1 MFISTVIGNIGADA
15 QVKNKDGKEFVV
27 FRVAHNEVWTDQA
40 GTQHSTTIW
49 VDCIMNGKPK
59 VTEFLKAGTQ
69 VAVIGTTTLRTY
81 SSEKQRAI
89 VAGATI
95 RVESVQLLGGQ
106 TDDVP
111 RRLYDDNGA
120 MHDVHKAYYSD
131 VKACRLQSQRGDRFN
146 VDANGWI
153 TKEAPAPDA
162 AAQAPATDQSQ
173 QNADGSQPQIF

>member
-1 MFISTVIGNIGADA
+1 MFFSTVIGNIGADA
-15 QVKNKDGKEFVV
+15 QVHNKDGRDFIT

-40 GTQHSTTIW
+40 GTQHSNTIW

-131 VKACRLQSQRGDRFN
+131 VKRCKLQSQRGDRFN
-146 VDANGWI
+146 VDAKGWI
-153 TKEAPAPDA
+153 TKEATTPEASASGDT
-162 AAQAPATDQSQ
+162 TDQSQ

>member
-1 MFISTVIGNIGADA
+1 MFLSTVIGNIGADA
-15 QVKNKDGKEFVV
+15 QVHNKDGRDFIT

-69 VAVIGTTTLRTY
+69 VAVVGTTTLRTY

-95 RVESVQLLGGQ
+95 RVDSVQLLGGQ

-111 RRLYDDNGA
+111 RRLYDDHGA

-131 VKACRLQSQRGDRFN
+131 VKACKLQSQRGDRFN

-153 TKEAPAPDA
+153 TKETPAPADSVSGA
-162 AAQAPATDQSQ
+162 NTDQSQ
-173 QNADGSQPQIF
+173 QNADGSPSQIF